1 MSKARWIKMVC
12 SAAEGKDSFI
22 IAAADKKVVRW
33 RMTSDEP
40 LPVTINV
47 MWNGYRSCHLSQ
59 FQAMQMK
66 SNDNDHEMHLMCS
79 LHTSRA

>member
-1 MSKARWIKMVC
+1 MVC

-22 IAAADKKVVRW
+22 IAAADKQVVRW

-47 MWNGYRSCHLSQ
+47 MMCAIVHVICHSFKQ
-59 FQAMQMK
+59 YANEK
-66 SNDNDHEMHLMCS
+66 
-79 LHTSRA
+79 